1 MTPQPRFRARW
12 YWLIAVVL
20 IIVVGIWRGVVGREP
35 PLEYVSAP
43 VERGSLSARVTAT
56 GTLSALVTVQVGS
69 QVSGRIQELYADFNS
84 KVTKGQ
90 LIATIDPRLF
100 DAEVQQARAN
110 LAAAEA
116 DLTRARV
123 QAKDA
128 QRQAVRAQELTQKG
142 LLSKGEGDT
151 AVANAEAAQA
161 GVVSAQAGVT
171 QARAAL
177 TRSETN
183 LAYTRIVSPTDG
195 VVISRSVDVGQ
206 TVAASL
212 QAPILF
218 TIAQDLRQMQV
229 NTSVSESDVGRLRAG
244 MPTSFTVDAYPGERF
259 QGKVRQVRDVATT
272 VQNVVTYDAVIDV
285 ENPELKLKPGMTA
298 NVTFTYARA
307 DDVLCVP
314 NAALRFRPPGVD
326 DPARRADG
334 RGAAP
339 EGLRSQGVAPV
350 ASGADGDAGQ
360 GQRGEGRRN
369 HRRGTESP
377 KVPRT
382 LWVLRDGEPVAVSVT
397 TGISDGSFTEITG
410 GALQA
415 GEAVI
420 TDLLNPPQADT
431 AAPAA
436 RAPMRLF

>member
-1 MTPQPRFRARW
+1 MNPSSPSSPRL
-12 YWLIAVVL
+12 WLTRSWPWLLLATVIAAL
-20 IIVVGIWRGVVGREP
+20 LIWRLGARSAESP
-35 PLEYVSAP
+35 EYLTTLA
-43 VERGSLSARVTAT
+43 ERGTVQARVTAT

-69 QVSGRIQELYADFNS
+69 QVSGRIQQLFADFNS
-84 KVTKGQ
+84 QVAEGQ

-100 DAEVQQARAN
+100 DAEVQQSRAN
-110 LAAAEA
+110 LEAAQAE
-116 DLTRARV
+116 LTRARV

-128 QRQAVRAQELTQKG
+128 QRQAQRAQELAQRG
-142 LLSKGEGDT
+142 LLSRGEADT
-151 AVANAEAAQA
+151 ASANAAATEAS
-161 GVVSAQAGVT
+161 VLSAQAGVT

-244 MPTSFTVDAYPGERF
+244 MPATFTVDAYPAERF

-272 VQNVVTYDAVIDV
+272 LQNVVTYDAVIDV

-307 DDVLCVP
+307 ENVLRVP
-314 NAALRFRPPGVD
+314 NAALRFRPPEALSPD
-326 DPARRADG
+326 SSATPARSPG
-334 RGAAP
+334 
-339 EGLRSQGVAPV
+339 
-350 ASGADGDAGQ
+350 
-360 GQRGEGRRN
+360 GRRGRDAAAN
-369 HRRGTESP
+369 P
-377 KVPRT
+377 QRT
-382 LWVLRDGEPVAVSVT
+382 IWVLRDGRAQAVAVV
-397 TGISDGSFTEITG
+397 TGISDGSMTEVVS
-410 GALQA
+410 
-415 GEAVI
+415 GELAESDAVI
-420 TDLLNPPQADT
+420 TDLLNPP
-431 AAPAA
+431 PAA
-436 RAPMRLF
+436 NDSAAGRLRMF